1 MKAVRVNE
9 FGGPE
14 ALSVEDIEVPVAAEG
29 EALIKVEAAGINFI
43 DTYQRSG
50 LYQIPLPSTLGLE
63 AAGTVEAVGPGAK
76 HFKVGDRVAY
86 TNVAG
91 AYADYAAVP
100 EDKLVSLPEG
110 VSYAQGAAAML
121 QGCTAHYLCQS
132 TYQVKAGDRCLVHAA
147 AGGVGLL
154 LIQMIKMLG
163 GTVIGTCSTEA
174 KAELARQAGAD
185 EVILYSEQDFEEEVK
200 RLTNGEG
207 VNVAYDSVGKA
218 TFEKSINCL
227 SRFGYMVLY
236 GNASG
241 PVTEFNP
248 ATLGPKGSLFLTRPT
263 LFDYLASR
271 EDLDW
276 RSGDLFN
283 WIADGKLSLRLE
295 HFFPLAEARAAHE
308 ALEGRQTTGKV
319 ILTP

>member
-14 ALSVEDIEVPVAAEG
+14 VLSVEDIEAPVAAEG

-63 AAGTVEAVGPGAK
+63 AAGTVEAVGPGVNR
-76 HFKVGDRVAY
+76 FKVGDRVAY

-110 VSYAQGAAAML
+110 VSFAQGAAAML

-132 TYQVKAGDRCLVHAA
+132 TYKVKAGDRCLVHAA

-185 EVILYSEQDFEEEVK
+185 EVILYSDQDFEAEVK
-200 RLTNGEG
+200 RITAGEG
-207 VNVAYDSVGKA
+207 VNVVYDSVGKA
-218 TFEKSINCL
+218 TFEKSIDCL

-283 WIADGKLSLRLE
+283 WIAEGKLNLRLE

-308 ALEGRQTTGKV
+308 ALEGRKTTGKV

>member
-1 MKAVRVNE
+1 MKAVRVKE

-14 ALSVEDIEVPVAAEG
+14 VMSYEDIDAPQAEAG
-29 EALIKVEAAGINFI
+29 QVLVKIEAAGINYI
-43 DTYQRSG
+43 DTYQRTG
-50 LYQIPLPSTLGLE
+50 LYQIPLPATLGLE
-63 AAGTVEAVGPGAK
+63 AAGTVMEIGSGTSR
-76 HFKVGDRVAY
+76 FKQGDRVAY

-100 EDKLVSLPEG
+100 EDKLVSLPDG
-110 VSYAQGAAAML
+110 VSFDQGAAAML

-132 TYQVKAGDRCLVHAA
+132 TYKVNAGDRCLIHAA

-154 LIQMIKMLG
+154 LIQMVKMMG
-163 GTVIGTCSTEA
+163 GFVIGTVSTEE
-174 KAELARQAGAD
+174 KAELVRKAGAD
-185 EVILYSEQDFEEEVK
+185 EVILYSEQDFEAEVK
-200 RLTNGEG
+200 RITDGAG
-207 VNVAYDSVGKA
+207 VNVAYDSVGKN
-218 TFEKSINCL
+218 TFEKSIDCL

-263 LFDYLASR
+263 LFDYLATR

-276 RSGDLFN
+276 RSGDVFK
-283 WIADGKLSLRLE
+283 WIADGKLKMRLE
-295 HFFPLAEARAAHE
+295 HFYPLAEVQKAHSD
-308 ALEGRQTTGKV
+308 LESRKTTGKL
-319 ILTP
+319 ILKP